1 MDHGRKCLPIPI
13 PSPAQYI
20 FYWNRPKTGIIF
32 NCFDFLGLISKD
44 RHKAI
49 LEQTQVKFAQTM
61 GIEITRIQDLRLDVD
76 IADLYVHAT
85 LLDRTPTDGM
95 CSA

>member
-1 MDHGRKCLPIPI
+1 M
-13 PSPAQYI
+13 
-20 FYWNRPKTGIIF
+20 
-32 NCFDFLGLISKD
+32 
-44 RHKAI
+44 
-49 LEQTQVKFAQTM
+49 KFAQTM

>member
-1 MDHGRKCLPIPI
+1 MI
-13 PSPAQYI
+13 
-20 FYWNRPKTGIIF
+20 
-32 NCFDFLGLISKD
+32 LGLISKD
-44 RHKAI
+44 RHKAL
-49 LEQTQVKFAQTM
+49 LELTQVKFAQTM